1 MNQEIGKIFIRAVSL
16 SYFLLNQFDLGQCF
30 LIVQNIQMFHLVIP
44 PPATSWK
51 PENRRWVN
59 REVLNFLK
67 TFHFWKK
74 GCTSENGD
82 WIVKVKNLTEQPQKE
97 NNGCTWGKGGCK
109 SRSLENTSPN
119 LPWFSRSLWGNS
131 IRYLNLL
138 FFRKCICL
146 ILGRKVSF
154 LKVFSSGSCVKKV
167 FYSKT
172 QVKYWW
178 CHNIQQ
184 WQLC

>member
-67 TFHFWKK
+67 TFNFWKK
-74 GCTSENGD
+74 GCASENGD
-82 WIVKVKNLTEQPQKE
+82 WIKKWKI
-97 NNGCTWGKGGCK
+97 W
-109 SRSLENTSPN
+109 
-119 LPWFSRSLWGNS
+119 
-131 IRYLNLL
+131 LN
-138 FFRKCICL
+138 REKIMDAPE
-146 ILGRKVSF
+146 
-154 LKVFSSGSCVKKV
+154 KKV
-167 FYSKT
+167 VARAGHWRT
-172 QVKYWW
+172 LLQI
-178 CHNIQQ
+178 CHDFQGASGGIQLGT
-184 WQLC
+184 WTHGC